1 MTKIFADLD
10 ESTHNGLALALKE
23 LDVTVVDLV
32 AQAHIADAVAT
43 GVTAPTALAAEANVA
58 TAVTNVNL
66 NSVAIGV
73 LAAKVDALTT
83 KFNTLLTA
91 LETVE
96 ILEVS

>member
-10 ESTHNGLALALKE
+10 GSTHNGIVQALKE
-23 LDVTVVDLV
+23 LDITVVDLV
-32 AQAHIADAVAT
+32 AQAHIADVVAT
-43 GVTAPTALAAEANVA
+43 GVTAPTALAPEANVA
-58 TAVTNVNL
+58 TTVTNVNL

-73 LAAKVDALTT
+73 LATKVDALTT